1 MFFNYFASENLKA
14 GLSVSGTLV
23 ENGLNSRTR
32 QQLKFEGHILTQVVM
47 NLLMVIF
54 LKKIKAT
61 YFYNLFFIFIFTMYT
76 YVNKYLMIIE

>member
-1 MFFNYFASENLKA
+1 
-14 GLSVSGTLV
+14 
-23 ENGLNSRTR
+23 
-32 QQLKFEGHILTQVVM
+32 M